1 MGAVSGSEHVDDSRP
16 YQQLHSRHKVSE
28 NHSGS
33 KKSKQFS
40 EHAKELDRHAGGFE
54 QQHRTPVR
62 PTSEKKDYLRELRE
76 ARLEKSKKKREALGL
91 GLEDDDY
98 TVSNY
103 EAQPWNQYLTNE
115 KYSQKER
122 FDLVREKA
130 RMIEENAK
138 RKEQVI
144 TLRQRQTTEVDDT
157 LEVNDMLIDAVKAKL
172 AILDQM

>member
-1 MGAVSGSEHVDDSRP
+1 MSGSDHVDDSRP
-16 YQQLHSRHKVSE
+16 YYQLHSRQKPSE
-28 NHSGS
+28 NRSAA
-33 KKSKQFS
+33 KKSKKIS
-40 EHAKELDRHAGGFE
+40 EHAEELDRFAWGFE
-54 QQHRTPVR
+54 QQQQQRTPVR

-76 ARLEKSKKKREALGL
+76 ARLEKSRKKREALGL
-91 GLEDDDY
+91 AIEEDDY

-103 EAQPWNQYLTNE
+103 EAQPWNQYLSNE

-130 RMIEENAK
+130 RLIEENAK
-138 RKEQVI
+138 RKEKVI
-144 TLRQRQTTEVDDT
+144 TLRQKQATEVDDT

>member
-1 MGAVSGSEHVDDSRP
+1 M
-16 YQQLHSRHKVSE
+16 
-28 NHSGS
+28 
-33 KKSKQFS
+33 
-40 EHAKELDRHAGGFE
+40 
-54 QQHRTPVR
+54 R

-76 ARLEKSKKKREALGL
+76 ARLEKSRKKREALGL
-91 GLEDDDY
+91 GIEEDDY

-103 EAQPWNQYLTNE
+103 EAQPWNQYLSNE

-130 RMIEENAK
+130 RLIEENAK
-138 RKEQVI
+138 RKEKVI
-144 TLRQRQTTEVDDT
+144 TLRQKQATEVDDT